1 MKDTTQLIAD
11 LRRYDSGEAVCE
23 LYDGGL
29 HESAAAC
36 IEALQS
42 QLAQYENCAAGN
54 LLIDNLRMANEMTA
68 LEREVARLSKAI
80 KDAPHDWRC
89 DEVKMYFSAYANKCD
104 CWKRNALEAK

>member
-42 QLAQYENCAAGN
+42 QLAQYENCTAGN
-54 LLIDNLRMANEMTA
+54 LLIDNLRMANEMTV
-68 LEREVARLSKAI
+68 LEREVTRLRKAI
-80 KDAPHDWRC
+80 EDAPHGELCASHDG
-89 DEVKMYFSAYANKCD
+89 YLIFGHKCD